1 MHRVRLLVGLLL
13 LAAAAPVQAQP
24 QVQQQAQAA
33 LQARRYDDAIRLVT
47 PLIRQNPRNV
57 QALLLRAQAY
67 EGAGNAAAAASDYQ
81 AALRVQPNNA
91 VATAG
96 LSRARQRLSG
106 GQTGPSAQPTPPRGN
121 DPGSR
126 LRYAEQLMRARR
138 WREAA
143 SEYRAYLNGNPP
155 NPGIVQRYLVA
166 LSNAGDSAEGEQA
179 AERYLRSYA
188 TNGDLWMRL
197 GYFQLWQ
204 GKRAEAVRSFQ
215 QALRLE
221 PGNREA
227 TQGLQQAQAA
237 PPPGQGGQAGP
248 SEYPIDRLARELR
261 ATPGDDEKRFEL
273 IDLLLANGRFF
284 EARQNLNAI
293 SARARNTAEW
303 QRRATVADRALARF
317 QRPGQGRAAEFPIDR
332 LYRELRANP
341 NQDEKRFQLVAEL
354 IKYRRYG
361 EAVDQLA
368 SLRTRHLSSQR
379 FRTLFLQADEGL
391 RRSGAQVYPIDR
403 LSVRLSLNPDD
414 VETRQQLADELIRA
428 ERFEEAYD
436 VLTDGRFSAR
446 DTPENRA
453 RLARVEQAR
462 AQRRAARMAEL
473 QQRLSGG
480 GADAAVFRELA
491 SLYLAENRPDDALST
506 YERLIQ
512 IDRSDS
518 TRLGYGQTLQ
528 VAGRFDQARTVALEL
543 IGRGARGLGGDG
555 ERLLDEA
562 KVLYVQATLAAGAP
576 DAQTEQY
583 LQDLI
588 ARDPDNAELLLNLA
602 TIRFQ
607 QGNLDEAE
615 SLNLRASG
623 FGDVAVAPRI
633 EILRRLI
640 ERERVRQRDA
650 ADIAVINEARVLAR
664 ERRFE
669 ESLRKYE
676 EYFALRGRR
685 TRDEVKEYAGVY
697 SAAGDFV
704 TAVSIWRS
712 LLVQRYEYDVEK
724 EIAKNL
730 YYLGD
735 YAGTIATAE
744 RLVRDNPA
752 DFELRFLLADA
763 YRETSRFAEAE
774 RLLREAERI
783 GQGSELIEERQALVE
798 AGSTVSAGFGGN
810 NYAPVLAPIM
820 EATYAEGGGT
830 LYFRHAYGLFT
841 QVTMPGRFVV
851 SAGLTSHYQRG
862 NRFLQVFPTQTDRV
876 PYQRLNQVYAGIFRD
891 FSRVVVPGGGF
902 DYTSR
907 LQARAGIIDTEG
919 DRTVPFYEARL
930 SAQNPAVWRGSVGFQ
945 STEGSYTLWS
955 AAGGEY
961 DLRLTQFD
969 ARYETALPDSVFR
982 FKGSVNLNVVT
993 DDLPGGTNTGL
1004 GGLGEGSVRVL
1015 PWTYLGIGATTLNY
1029 RRTTDLYFS
1038 PTSYTTLDGFLEY
1051 EKGLPSWDSY
1061 IRLRAS
1067 VGSPLGSGGFI
1078 SRRVDGDLIRRFNRH
1093 LSIVLSGGVGQSTRP
1108 LSQNVNNDPYT
1119 IITFQGALYLTL

>member
-1 MHRVRLLVGLLL
+1 
-13 LAAAAPVQAQP
+13 
-24 QVQQQAQAA
+24 
-33 LQARRYDDAIRLVT
+33 
-47 PLIRQNPRNV
+47 
-57 QALLLRAQAY
+57 
-67 EGAGNAAAAASDYQ
+67 
-81 AALRVQPNNA
+81 
-91 VATAG
+91 
-96 LSRARQRLSG
+96 
-106 GQTGPSAQPTPPRGN
+106 
-121 DPGSR
+121 
-126 LRYAEQLMRARR
+126 MRARR

-143 SEYRAYLNGNPP
+143 TEYRAYLNGNPP

-166 LSNAGDSAEGEQA
+166 LSNAGDAPEGEQA
-179 AERYLRSYA
+179 AERYLRNYNTS
-188 TNGDLWMRL
+188 GDLWMRL

-204 GKRAEAVRSFQ
+204 GKRNEAVRSFE

-221 PGNREA
+221 PSNREA
-227 TQGLQQAQAA
+227 RQGLQQAQAA
-237 PPPGQGGQAGP
+237 PPPGRGGQAGP
-248 SEYPIDRLARELR
+248 SEYPIDRLTRELR
-261 ATPGDDEKRFEL
+261 DTPGDDDKRFEL
-273 IDLLLANGRFF
+273 IDLLIANGRFF
-284 EARQNLNAI
+284 EARQNL
-293 SARARNTAEW
+293 SAVSPRARNTAEW
-303 QRRATVADRALARF
+303 QRRAAVADRALARF

-341 NQDEKRFQLVAEL
+341 SQDEKRFELVAEL

-368 SLRTRHLSSQR
+368 ALRTRHLSSQR
-379 FRTLFLQADEGL
+379 FRTLFVQADEGL

-428 ERFEEAYD
+428 ERYEEAYA
-436 VLTDGRFSAR
+436 VLTDGRFSAV
-446 DTPENRA
+446 DTPENRR
-453 RLARVEQAR
+453 RLATVEAAR
-462 AQRRAARMAEL
+462 AERRARRMAEL
-473 QQRLSGG
+473 QQRVAAG

-491 SLYLAENRPDDALST
+491 SLYLVENRPDDALST
-506 YERLIQ
+506 YERLTQ

-528 VAGRFDQARTVALEL
+528 VAGRFDEARDVASGL
-543 IGRGARGLGGDG
+543 IARGPRGLGNDGD
-555 ERLLDEA
+555 RLFDEA
-562 KVLYVQATLAAGAP
+562 KLLYVQATLAAGAV

-583 LQDLI
+583 LRDLI

-615 SLNLRASG
+615 SLNLRAAG

-650 ADIAVINEARVLAR
+650 ADIAVLNEARVLAR

-697 SAAGDFV
+697 SAAGDFI

-730 YYLGD
+730 YYLSD

-752 DFELRFLLADA
+752 DFEMRFLLADA
-763 YRETSRFAEAE
+763 YRETARYAEAE

-783 GQGSELIEERQALVE
+783 GQGSELIESRQALVE
-798 AGSTVSAGFGGN
+798 ASSVVESGFGGN
-810 NYAPVLAPIM
+810 NYAPVLAPLV

-841 QVTMPGRFVV
+841 QVTLPGRFVA

-876 PYQRLNQVYAGIFRD
+876 PFQRLNQVYAGVFRD
-891 FSRVVVPGGGF
+891 LTRVLIPDRGYDF
-902 DYTSR
+902 TTR

-919 DRTVPFYEARL
+919 DRTVPFVEARL
-930 SAQNPAVWRGSVGFQ
+930 AAQNPTSWRGSIGFQ
-945 STEGSYTLWS
+945 NTEGSYTLWS

-969 ARYETALPDSVFR
+969 ARYEAAGADSVFR
-982 FKGSVNLNVVT
+982 FKSAANLNLVT

-1004 GGLGEGSVRVL
+1004 GGMAEGSVRIL
-1015 PWTYLGIGATTLNY
+1015 PWTYLGVGANTLNY
-1029 RRTTDLYFS
+1029 RYTTDLYFS
-1038 PTSYTTLDGFLEY
+1038 PTSYTTLEAFAEY
-1051 EKGLPSWDSY
+1051 EKGWTSWDSY
-1061 IRLRAS
+1061 LRLRAS

-1108 LSQNVNNDPYT
+1108 FSQGIGNDPYT